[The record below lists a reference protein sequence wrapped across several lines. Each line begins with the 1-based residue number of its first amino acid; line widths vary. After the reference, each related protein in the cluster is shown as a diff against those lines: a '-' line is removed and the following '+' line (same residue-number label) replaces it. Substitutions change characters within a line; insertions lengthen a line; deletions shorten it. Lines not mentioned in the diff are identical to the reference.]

1 MKKTQ
6 RIAARLL
13 VAAASLAAVVGAQAQ
28 SSASSSGSG
37 YGLYAAGQSYIGL
50 NAGQSDF
57 SLGNGTGLYA
67 ADKRD
72 TTYNLYVGSFFN
84 QNFGFEAG
92 YTDFGQVNRAGGST
106 KANGF
111 NMSAVGKLPLG
122 ESFNLLG
129 KLGATYGRTEVSS
142 APGSGI
148 EAGKENGFGWS
159 YGVGVEYSFNPQ
171 WSAVLQYD
179 EHELKFV
186 GGARDRVSATTMGVR
201 LRF

>member
-28 SSASSSGSG
+28 SSATSSGSG
-37 YGLYAAGQSYIGL
+37 YGLYAAGQSYVGL
-50 NAGQSDF
+50 NVGQSDL
-57 SLGNGTGLYA
+57 SLSNGTGLYA
-67 ADKRD
+67 ADRHD
-72 TTYNLYVGSFFN
+72 TAYNVYLGTFFN
-84 QNFGFEAG
+84 PNFGFEVG
-92 YTDFGQVNRAGGST
+92 YTDFGQVSRAGGST

-111 NMSAVGKLPLG
+111 NLSAVGKLPLG
-122 ESFNLLG
+122 QSFNLLG
-129 KLGATYGRTEVSS
+129 KLGTTYGRTEVSS
-142 APGSGI
+142 AFNSGVD
-148 EAGKENGFGWS
+148 AGKEDGFGWS
-159 YGVGVEYSFNPQ
+159 YGVGVEYLINPQ

-186 GGARDRVSATTMGVR
+186 NSGRDRISATTLGVR

>member
-1 MKKTQ
+1 MKNTQ
-6 RIAARLL
+6 CIAARLL
-13 VAAASLAAVVGAQAQ
+13 VAAASLATVVGAQAQ
-28 SSASSSGSG
+28 SSATSSGSG
-37 YGLYAAGQSYIGL
+37 YGLYAAGQSYVGL

-67 ADKRD
+67 ADRHD
-72 TTYNLYVGSFFN
+72 TAYNLYLGTFFN

-92 YTDFGQVNRAGGST
+92 YTDFGQVTRAGGST

-111 NMSAVGKLPLG
+111 NLSAVGKLPLG

-142 APGSGI
+142 AFNSGVQ
-148 EAGKENGFGWS
+148 AGNEDGFGWN
-159 YGVGVEYSFNPQ
+159 YGVGVEYLFNPQ

-179 EHELKFV
+179 EHQLKFV
-186 GGARDRVSATTMGVR
+186 GSGRDRVSATTLGVR